1 MYVCLFVVR
10 VRSSFYISFMSAR
23 KGGPNPSL
31 RPSFR
36 YLSRVLYVQV
46 DKNVV
51 MLEKRKDGTI
61 AKHVQATPEDCIK
74 LGAML
79 PPVDLTSA
87 YGVSASLAA
96 TMDSAAK
103 AAVAAGLEVS

>member
-1 MYVCLFVVR
+1 MCELKTTEACSYHCAPLLQCL
-10 VRSSFYISFMSAR
+10 
-23 KGGPNPSL
+23 SL
-31 RPSFR
+31 LWTQLRT
-36 YLSRVLYVQV
+36 QV

-61 AKHVQATPEDCIK
+61 AKHVQASPEDCIK

-79 PPVDLTSA
+79 PPVDLTTA

-103 AAVAAGLEVS
+103 AAVAAGLEVTVHM